1 MKKNEMKKGLTLI
14 EFLFGIIILAVIGL
28 GGYII
33 YDKVIKEQPNVEEPA
48 NPDDQQQTE
57 KPTEPETPDK
67 VEAISLNDKIVTDLL
82 DKYNLEGSATDEF
95 YTNKNI
101 TEDYIPNDFILGL
114 TGGFFVYFQEEVDTS
129 NTCDAEFSIKEEA
142 FDDIVEY
149 LFSDINYKHGSFTP
163 FINFTNDFVF
173 GEGSYYL
180 YSDVVTYG
188 SGEYRFCVNASDN
201 PYSNNIFDGFIY
213 QIPYKAEMINDG
225 EKINIYFKTIFAKVV
240 YLNDSLYYEYYRD
253 YNKTKYIGD
262 WFNMNLDALSSS
274 EIDQLD
280 SYVYSFEK
288 RSDVSDYIAE
298 KQSDGSYYL
307 SGFKKAD

>member
-1 MKKNEMKKGLTLI
+1 MI
-14 EFLFGIIILAVIGL
+14 
-28 GGYII
+28 
-33 YDKVIKEQPNVEEPA
+33 
-48 NPDDQQQTE
+48 
-57 KPTEPETPDK
+57 
-67 VEAISLNDKIVTDLL
+67 
-82 DKYNLEGSATDEF
+82 
-95 YTNKNI
+95 
-101 TEDYIPNDFILGL
+101 
-114 TGGFFVYFQEEVDTS
+114 
-129 NTCDAEFSIKEEA
+129 
-142 FDDIVEY
+142 
-149 LFSDINYKHGSFTP
+149 
-163 FINFTNDFVF
+163 
-173 GEGSYYL
+173 EGSYYL

-274 EIDQLD
+274 ELDQLD

-307 SGFKKAD
+307 SGFKKVD